1 MIPKVFREV
10 IDLGDGRTI
19 SLETGKLAKQAHG
32 SVVVQSGKCMLLC
45 TVVSNYHQADVD
57 FLPLTV
63 DYREKFAAAG
73 RYPGGFFKREARP
86 SDGEVLT
93 MRLVD
98 RVLRPL
104 FPKDYHAE
112 TQVMI
117 QMMSHDD
124 DVMPDAMAGLAA
136 SAAIQL
142 SDIPFETPISEVR
155 VARVN
160 GEFVI
165 NPTRAQLGEADID
178 MMVGASADSV
188 MMVEGEMDECS
199 EEEMADAIK
208 FAHEAIKVQCAA
220 QVALAEAFGKKETRE
235 YEPEVEDEDLAA
247 KIKDMVYDKT
257 YAIAKAGSAKH
268 ERGAA
273 FSEIKEEVFNSF
285 SEEEQAELGKLIH
298 KYVAKA
304 QKTAI
309 RDLTLKEGLRL
320 DGRKTTDIRPIWCE
334 VDYLPSTHGSSI
346 FTRGETQ
353 ALATVTLG
361 TSREANQIDMPSF
374 EGEETFYLHYNFP
387 PFSTGEARPLR
398 GTSRREVGHGNL
410 AQRALKGMIPSDC
423 PYTVRVVSEV
433 LESNGSSSMATVC
446 SGTMALMDAGVQLKK
461 PVSGIAMGLISDGDN
476 YAVLSD
482 ILGDE
487 DHLGDMDFKVT
498 GTADGITACQMDIK
512 IKGLSY
518 EILVNALKQA
528 RDGRLHILSKLT
540 DTIEKPNATVKAHA
554 PKMITRRIPNDMIG
568 AFIGPG
574 GKHIQELQKET
585 ETTIVI
591 TEDPVTEEGI
601 IEILGTKPE
610 GMDAVIA
617 KIESMLFKPEV
628 GSVYEV
634 KVIKMLDFGAVV
646 EYTEAPGNEVLLHV
660 SELAWERTDNV
671 SDVVNL
677 GDILDVKY
685 FGIDPRT
692 RKEKVSRKAI
702 LPKPEGWQERPKR
715 DNNNR
720 GRDNNRGNRDN
731 RNRDNRRDDRK
742 PREPRK
748 ED

>member
-10 IDLGDGRTI
+10 IDLGDGREI
-19 SLETGKLAKQAHG
+19 SIETGKLAKQAHG

-45 TVVSNYHQADVD
+45 TVVSNYKQSDVD

-63 DYREKFAAAG
+63 DYREKFAASG

-104 FPKDYHAE
+104 FPKDYHSE

-117 QMMSHDD
+117 QLMSHDEN
-124 DVMPDAMAGLAA
+124 VMPDAMAGLAA

-142 SDIPFETPISEVR
+142 SDFPFECAISEAR
-155 VARVN
+155 VGRVN
-160 GEFVI
+160 GEFII
-165 NPTRAQLGEADID
+165 NPTRAQLVESDID
-178 MMVGASADSV
+178 MMIGASADSV
-188 MMVEGEMDECS
+188 MMVEGEMGEIS
-199 EEEMADAIK
+199 EEEMVEAIK

-220 QVALAEAFGKKETRE
+220 QIKLAEAFGKKEVRE
-235 YEPEVEDEDLAA
+235 YETESENEDLAK
-247 KIKDMVYDKT
+247 KIHEMAYDKV

-268 ERGAA
+268 DRSAA
-273 FSEIKEEVFNSF
+273 FEEIKNEIIATF
-285 SEEEQAELGKLIH
+285 SEEELAEYGGLIS
-298 KYVAKA
+298 KYYSKA
-304 QKTAI
+304 EKAAV
-309 RDLTLKEGLRL
+309 RDLTLNEGLRL
-320 DGRKTTDIRPIWCE
+320 DGRKTDEIRPIWCE
-334 VDYLPSTHGSSI
+334 VDYLPSTHGSAI

-361 TSREANQIDMPSF
+361 TSREANQIDMPSY

-387 PFSTGEARPLR
+387 PFSTGEARPIR

-410 AQRALKGMIPSDC
+410 AQRALKGMIPTDC

-461 PVSGIAMGLISDGDN
+461 PVSGIAMGLISDSDSGK

-512 IKGLSY
+512 VKGLSY
-518 EILVNALKQA
+518 EILVKALKQA
-528 RDGRLHILSKLT
+528 QAGRLHILTKLT
-540 DTIEKPNATVKAHA
+540 DTIAAPNADVKAHA
-554 PKMITRRIPNDMIG
+554 PKMVTRTIPNEFIG
-568 AFIGPG
+568 ALIGPG
-574 GKHIQELQKET
+574 GKVIQELQKAT
-585 ETTIVI
+585 NTTIVI
-591 TEDPVTEEGI
+591 NEDPVTEEGI
-601 IEILGTKPE
+601 VEILGTGQE
-610 GMDAVIA
+610 GIDAVLA
-617 KIESMLFKPEV
+617 KIDSILFKPKV

-646 EYTEAPGNEVLLHV
+646 EYMDAPGNEVLLHV
-660 SELAWERTDNV
+660 SELAWERTENV
-671 SDVVNL
+671 SDVVNM
-677 GDILDVKY
+677 GDVFDVKY
-685 FGIDPRT
+685 LGTDPRT
-692 RKEKVSRKAI
+692 RKEKVSRKAL
-702 LPKPEGWQERPKR
+702 LPKPEGFVERPPR
-715 DNNNR
+715 SNDRNR
-720 GRDNNRGNRDN
+720 GRDDDRRGRDN
-731 RNRDNRRDDRK
+731 RDRK
-742 PREPRK
+742 PRR
-748 ED
+748 D

>member
-1 MIPKVFREV
+1 MIPKVFKEI

-45 TVVSNYHQADVD
+45 TVVSNYKQSDVD

-117 QMMSHDD
+117 QLMSHDE
-124 DVMPDAMAGLAA
+124 DVMPEAMAGLAA

-142 SDIPFETPISEVR
+142 SDFPFECAISEAR

-165 NPTRAQLGEADID
+165 NPTRSQLKESDLE
-178 MMVGASADSV
+178 MMIGASADSV
-188 MMVEGEMDECS
+188 MMVEGEMDEIS
-199 EEEMADAIK
+199 EEEMAEAIK
-208 FAHEAIKVQCAA
+208 FAHEAIKVQIAA
-220 QVALAEAFGKKETRE
+220 QIRLAEAVGKKEVRE
-235 YEPEVEDEDLAA
+235 YQTAEENEDLAKRIHDLA
-247 KIKDMVYDKT
+247 YDKC
-257 YAIAKAGSAKH
+257 YEIAKQGTSKV
-268 ERGAA
+268 ERTNAFAA
-273 FSEIKEEVFNSF
+273 VKEEVKASF
-285 SEEEQAELGKLIH
+285 TEEEIAEFGHLIGG
-298 KYVAKA
+298 YYSKA
-304 QKTAI
+304 EKEAV
-309 RDLTLKEGLRL
+309 RELTLSEGLRL
-320 DGRKTTDIRPIWCE
+320 DGRKTDEIRPIWCE
-334 VDYLPSTHGSSI
+334 VDYLPSVHGSAI

-361 TSREANQIDMPSF
+361 TSREANKIDMPSF

-387 PFSTGEARPLR
+387 PFCTGEARPLR

-410 AQRALKGMIPSDC
+410 AQRALKGMISENC

-446 SGTMALMDAGVQLKK
+446 AGTMALMDAGVEMKR
-461 PVSGIAMGLISDGDN
+461 PVSGIAMGLISDGDR
-476 YAVLSD
+476 YAILSD

-498 GTADGITACQMDIK
+498 GTSEGITACQMDIK

-518 EILVNALKQA
+518 EILVKALKQA
-528 RDGRLHILSKLT
+528 RDGRFHILEKIT
-540 DTIEKPNATVKAHA
+540 DTIAKPNTSVKAHA
-554 PKMITRRIPNDMIG
+554 PKMVSKTIPGDFIG
-568 AFIGPG
+568 ALIGPG
-574 GKHIQELQKET
+574 GKVIQELQKAT
-585 ETTIVI
+585 GCTIVI
-591 TEDPVTEEGI
+591 NEDPVTEEGI
-601 IEILGTKPE
+601 VEILGTNQE
-610 GMDAVIA
+610 GIDAVLA
-617 KIESMLFKPEV
+617 KIDAITFKPER

-646 EYTEAPGNEVLLHV
+646 EYTEAPGNEVLLHI
-660 SELAWERTDNV
+660 SELAWERTNNV
-671 SDVVNL
+671 SDVVKL
-677 GDILDVKY
+677 GDVFDVKY
-685 FGIDPRT
+685 FGRDPKT
-692 RKEKVSRKAI
+692 RKEKVSRKAL
-702 LPKPEGWQERPKR
+702 LPRP
-715 DNNNR
+715 
-720 GRDNNRGNRDN
+720 
-731 RNRDNRRDDRK
+731 
-742 PREPRK
+742 PREERK
-748 ED
+748 ENKD

>member
-10 IDLGDGRTI
+10 IDLGDGREI
-19 SLETGKLAKQAHG
+19 SIETGKLAKQAHG

-45 TVVSNYHQADVD
+45 TVVSNYKQSDVD

-104 FPKDYHAE
+104 FPKDYHSE

-117 QMMSHDD
+117 QLMSHDE

-142 SDIPFETPISEVR
+142 SDFPFECAISEAR
-155 VARVN
+155 VGRVN
-160 GEFVI
+160 GEFII
-165 NPTRAQLGEADID
+165 NPTRAQLAESDID
-178 MMVGASADSV
+178 MMIGASADSV
-188 MMVEGEMDECS
+188 MMVEGEMDEIS
-199 EEEMADAIK
+199 EEEMTEAIK
-208 FAHEAIKVQCAA
+208 FAHEAIKIQCAA
-220 QVALAEAFGKKETRE
+220 QERLAEAFGKKDVRE
-235 YEPEVEDEDLAA
+235 YEPEREDAELES
-247 KIKDMVYDKT
+247 KIHEMAYDKV
-257 YAIAKAGSAKH
+257 YAVAKAGSAKH
-268 ERGAA
+268 ERSAA
-273 FSEIKEEVFNSF
+273 FSDIKDEIIASF
-285 SEEEQAELGKLIH
+285 SEEEQEEYGGLISKYYRKAE
-298 KYVAKA
+298 KA
-304 QKTAI
+304 AV
-309 RDLTLKEGLRL
+309 RDLTLNEGLRL
-320 DGRKTTDIRPIWCE
+320 DGRKTDEIRPIWCE
-334 VDYLPSTHGSSI
+334 VDYLPSTHGSSV

-361 TSREANQIDMPSF
+361 TSRDANQIDMPSH
-374 EGEETFYLHYNFP
+374 EGEERFYLHYNFP
-387 PFSTGEARPLR
+387 PFSTGEARPIR

-410 AQRALKGMIPSDC
+410 AQRALKGMVPEDC

-461 PVSGIAMGLISDGDN
+461 PVSGIAMGLISDANSGK

-512 IKGLSY
+512 VKGLSY

-528 RDGRLHILSKLT
+528 RDGRLHILEKLT
-540 DTIEKPNATVKAHA
+540 DTIAAPAEDVKAHA
-554 PKMITRRIPNDMIG
+554 PKMVTRVIPNEFIG
-568 AFIGPG
+568 ALIGPG
-574 GKHIQELQKET
+574 GKVIQELQKET
-585 ETTIVI
+585 GTTIVI
-591 TEDPVTEEGI
+591 NEDPVTEEGI
-601 IEILGTKPE
+601 VEILGTDQNGIDE
-610 GMDAVIA
+610 VLA
-617 KIESMLFKPEV
+617 KIDSILFKPEV
-628 GSVYEV
+628 GSIYEV

-660 SELAWERTDNV
+660 SELAWERTENV
-671 SDVVNL
+671 SDVVNM
-677 GDILDVKY
+677 GDIFDVKY
-685 FGIDPRT
+685 FGVDSRT

-702 LPKPEGWQERPKR
+702 LPKPEGFVERPPR
-715 DNNNR
+715 DRKHNNK
-720 GRDNNRGNRDN
+720 G
-731 RNRDNRRDDRK
+731 RDNRRNDRK
-742 PREPRK
+742 R
-748 ED
+748 D